1 MMRVIDNHRAKLS
14 PIPMGWSHAR
24 MKTAV
29 KKYQTEKNE
38 DENPT
43 VLSLTKTG
51 LRIKTD
57 LSFGKSTESYVGH
70 QLVSKG
76 QFVFTPRDFD
86 ATPILCG
93 VSDYDGCISNL
104 YIVFDVSDK
113 IYPKYLEYYFY
124 GLKYG
129 FNYFEKLSFGMRY
142 SFNKTQFEHI
152 PLIYPDYQ
160 TQKRIVDFLDHE
172 TSSIDQLVQK
182 KLKLKGLLA
191 QREINEVKEYMQD
204 LQSNPDIKLW
214 KLSHICRIQRGKFG
228 HRPRNAPELYD
239 GDAPFLQ
246 TGDVARA
253 EKFITS
259 HKQTLSELGKS
270 VSAKFPKGTLLMAIA
285 ANVGDVAITTYE
297 AYCPDS
303 VVGFIPDP
311 ILNNEFLYYA
321 LRCLNDD
328 ISSSSTSNAQD
339 NTNIARL
346 GALKIPLPSIEKQ
359 IAAVNRFRDIENI
372 TYDIGSKI
380 QDSIDTLIEFK
391 CSLITETVTGQLDI
405 QAWNKVRKADCRL
418 DHIEDEME
426 KKNKKSKKVSA

>member
-1 MMRVIDNHRAKLS
+1 MIRVIDNHRTELS
-14 PIPMGWSHAR
+14 PIPSGWVHTR
-24 MKTAV
+24 MKAAV
-29 KKYQTEKNE
+29 KKYQNKKNE

-51 LRIKTD
+51 VKIKTD
-57 LSFGKSTESYVGH
+57 LSFGKSTESYIGH
-70 QLVSKG
+70 QIVEKG

-93 VSDYDGCISNL
+93 VSKYNGCISNL
-104 YIVFDVSDK
+104 YIVFDISK
-113 IYPKYLEYYFY
+113 QICPQYLEYYFY

-129 FNYFEKLSFGMRY
+129 FDYFEKLSFGMRY
-142 SFNKTQFEHI
+142 SFNQKQFERI
-152 PLIYPDYQ
+152 PLIYPNLKEQ
-160 TQKRIVDFLDHE
+160 QEIADFLDRE
-172 TSSIDQLVQK
+172 TARIDQLIDK
-182 KLKLKGLLA
+182 KIELKALLNL
-191 QREINEVKEYMQD
+191 RELNAVKEYVQELQD
-204 LQSNPDIKLW
+204 NPDVKLW

-270 VSAKFPKGTLLMAIA
+270 VSAKFPAKTLLMAIA
-285 ANVGDVAITTYE
+285 ANVGDLAITTYE

-303 VVGFIPDP
+303 VVGFIPNSS
-311 ILNNEFLYYA
+311 LNSEFLYYI

-339 NTNIARL
+339 NTNVSRL
-346 GALKIPLPSIEKQ
+346 GALKIPLPSLEEQIVAVERFKAIEQ
-359 IAAVNRFRDIENI
+359 S
-372 TYDIGSKI
+372 TYDISAKI
-380 QDSIDTLIEFK
+380 QKSVDSLIESK
-391 CSLITETVTGQLDI
+391 NSLITEAVTGQLDI
-405 QAWNKVRKADCRL
+405 QKLQQRGMTDSRL
-418 DHIEDEME
+418 DKIEEDME
-426 KKNKKSKKVSA
+426 QSKRASA